1 MSSKTLRLL
10 AYAAVVGGMCWI
22 ATAVLSVTLGS
33 NDDVRL
39 VLEGAADYALFAAF
53 AAALALTIPGLLA
66 LHAHQRGADGRLGAV
81 ATIIAATG
89 AGAQCAVICTI
100 LIEGGDGP
108 WFDTAAP
115 LAILT
120 WVVGSVALGVAVQ
133 RAGLMPAWVGIGLPI
148 ATVLAIVGAAY
159 GTSVVTGVFLIAV
172 GFRMVRA
179 SATAGVPFTGAPRGA
194 APSAAQARG

>member
-1 MSSKTLRLL
+1 
-10 AYAAVVGGMCWI
+10 MCWI
-22 ATAVLSVTLGS
+22 ATAVLCVTLGS

-39 VLEGAADYALFAAF
+39 VLEGVADYALFAVF

-66 LHAHQRGADGRLGAV
+66 LHAHQRGADGRLRRI

-115 LAILT
+115 LAIP
-120 WVVGSVALGVAVQ
+120 GS
-133 RAGLMPAWVGIGLPI
+133 W
-148 ATVLAIVGAAY
+148 AA
-159 GTSVVTGVFLIAV
+159 S
-172 GFRMVRA
+172 
-179 SATAGVPFTGAPRGA
+179 
-194 APSAAQARG
+194 PSASRCGEPG